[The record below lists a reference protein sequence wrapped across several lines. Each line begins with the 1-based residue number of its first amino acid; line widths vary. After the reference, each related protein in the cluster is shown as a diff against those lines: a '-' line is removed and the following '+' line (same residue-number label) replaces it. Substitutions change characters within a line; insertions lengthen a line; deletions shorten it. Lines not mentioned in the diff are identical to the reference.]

1 LNFVLVTLT
10 LKPMRKGFWLG
21 TSSELIDLNLALAS
35 KCAYVE
41 TQGIEK
47 AIMKNKGSICKKI
60 MGIGDQSNV

>member
-1 LNFVLVTLT
+1 
-10 LKPMRKGFWLG
+10 MRKGFWLG